1 MMQYKTDLM
10 HDIDGATQDASSTTE
25 EGLSSMHSD
34 MHYLLGK
41 ALLSRA
47 DTNSRT
53 GAAST
58 ALAPDIEQALLA
70 FEERTKADGKKGGR
84 KRGAR
89 KNGGVR

>member
-1 MMQYKTDLM
+1 
-10 HDIDGATQDASSTTE
+10 
-25 EGLSSMHSD
+25 MHSD

-58 ALAPDIEQALLA
+58 ALAPDIERAYQGGCQEEEEEQGGQETGSA
-70 FEERTKADGKKGGR
+70 EERRGVAAPTEAGGWR
-84 KRGAR
+84 
-89 KNGGVR
+89 